1 MANEDLQIKLV
12 LDAVNNMSGKLD
24 QAARDLNR
32 VTQAIDQAQRKASQA
47 QIAAKGNL
55 LDPNTWAALIRDTEA
70 LERRMDQLRS
80 RGLEKIAIGGALL
93 TPVVATVRAAGDL
106 GEVMNQI
113 RIDIYDANDS
123 TEEWNRKAELLRQT
137 VVGLAGEVR
146 YTAAEV
152 GWAVDELA
160 RGNVEVQDIADGAAR
175 AAVYLAQASK
185 GDVTPAGAA
194 EAVAKLGNAWQL
206 TGKELESVADTLAR
220 VDAASTASISSLL
233 EGFKYV
239 AATASNLDLSIRE
252 VAIALGI
259 LNNAGLDGS
268 TAGVTL
274 NQMLQHLQPTTKAA
288 QEMFEAL
295 GLSVEENP
303 FFDADGKMK
312 PLIEVIRILRNA
324 TKDLTDQQ
332 KQLAF
337 KTVFDERGARAVIN
351 LLKEGKNSYEDIE
364 SSLDRQMSLWDRIRT
379 QNEGLNA
386 QMDILKG
393 NISTLLSE
401 SGSPLADEL
410 AEIVKGTN
418 EVVTVFGEWSKAHP
432 EIVSATLKVTGAVG
446 GLTAILGL
454 LQVAL
459 SGIVKIWTPVVRGL
473 TTLARSAPLQ
483 QLAALAAPAAAAYG
497 IWKFGEWFSPYFEQW
512 AVGAK
517 DQAEVERM
525 RQYAEDIAE
534 MEREMERLGII
545 QKDAGG
551 YVTFIDDERYDR
563 FVEEWVRTHPS
574 IGVVRGTG
582 GGGHWPAEQSTT
594 SVGPVTINVYTR
606 DAHEAA
612 LEIRQVLD
620 RPTDMKYFR
629 SRLPI
634 MGTDPIITPE

>member
-1 MANEDLQIKLV
+1 MANKDLQIKLV

-32 VTQAIDQAQRKASQA
+32 VTQAMDQAQRQASRA

-55 LDPNTWAALIRDTEA
+55 LDPNTWAALIRDTET
-70 LERRMDQLRS
+70 LERRMNQLRS
-80 RGLEKIAIGGALL
+80 SGLEKIALGGALL
-93 TPVVATVRAAGDL
+93 VPVVATVRAAGDL

-123 TEEWNRKAELLRQT
+123 TEEWNRKVELLRQT
-137 VVGLAGEVR
+137 TLGLAGEVR

-160 RGNVEVQDIADGAAR
+160 RGNVEVQDIASGAAR

-206 TGKELESVADTLAR
+206 TGKEIEGVADTLAR
-220 VDAASTASISSLL
+220 VDAASTASIPSLL

-239 AATASNLDLSIRE
+239 SATASNLDLSIRE

-295 GLSVEENP
+295 GLSVEQNP
-303 FFDADGKMK
+303 FFDADGKLK
-312 PLIEVIRILRNA
+312 PMIEIIRILRNA

-386 QMDILKG
+386 QIDILKG

-401 SGSPLADEL
+401 EGSPLADEL
-410 AEIVKGTN
+410 TEIVKGAN
-418 EVVTVFGEWSKAHP
+418 DAVKAFGEWSKEHP
-432 EIVSATLKVTGAVG
+432 GVVSATLKITAAVG
-446 GLTAILGL
+446 GLTAAVGA
-454 LQVAL
+454 LQLAFA
-459 SGIVKIWTPVVRGL
+459 GFVKVWTPAAKGL
-473 TTLARSAPLQ
+473 MSLARFTPLQ
-483 QLAALAAPAAAAYG
+483 QFTAVAAPVAATYG
-497 IWKFGEWFSPYFEQW
+497 IWKAGEWVSPYFEQW

-551 YVTFIDDERYDR
+551 YVTYIDDAKYEQ

-574 IGVVRGTG
+574 IGIVRGTG
-582 GGGHWPAEQSTT
+582 GGGSWGTEQAAATA
-594 SVGPVTINVYTR
+594 GPVTINIYAR
-606 DAHEAA
+606 DAHEVA
-612 LEIRQVLD
+612 LEVKRVID
-620 RPTDMKYFR
+620 RPTDLKYIR
-629 SRLPI
+629 SRMPLSNEPI
-634 MGTDPIITPE
+634 ALQE